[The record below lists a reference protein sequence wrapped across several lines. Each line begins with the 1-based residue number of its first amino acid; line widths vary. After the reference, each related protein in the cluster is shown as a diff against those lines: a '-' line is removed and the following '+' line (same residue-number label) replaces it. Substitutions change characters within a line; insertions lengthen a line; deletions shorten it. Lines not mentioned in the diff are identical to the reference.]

1 MVSDGDP
8 PIVATRSLTQTTE
21 CRMKRLV
28 GIIFALAVA
37 GGSAAAS
44 QADVSRGH
52 GGKHDGLELT
62 YKKWTAPFP
71 NMVGVVGGDIV
82 GTFGGAVYT
91 ATPDATGRV
100 QISAIYIVIAPDA
113 SQSFTAHVAG
123 GWDASTTGK
132 AVLDGRV
139 VDGYLKG
146 ANVDVKFDTVSC
158 TDSADGTCYQGTIS
172 VHRRSEH

>member
-1 MVSDGDP
+1 LVSEGDP
-8 PIVATRSLTQTTE
+8 PIVATESLTTTEE

-28 GIIFALAVA
+28 GLILALAVA

-44 QADVSRGH
+44 QAHVGRGH
-52 GGKHDGLELT
+52 VAKHDGLELT

-71 NMVGVVGGDIV
+71 NFVGVVGGDIV
-82 GTFGGAVYT
+82 GKFGGAVYT

-146 ANVDVKFDTVSC
+146 AHVHVKFDTITC
-158 TDSADGTCYQGTIS
+158 TESPDGTCYQGTIS
-172 VHRRSEH
+172 VRRGSGH

>member
-1 MVSDGDP
+1 LVSEGDP
-8 PIVATRSLTQTTE
+8 PIAATESLTTTE
-21 CRMKRLV
+21 EYRMKRLV
-28 GIIFALAVA
+28 GLILALAVA

-44 QADVSRGH
+44 QAHVGRGH
-52 GGKHDGLELT
+52 IAKHDGLELT

-71 NMVGVVGGDIV
+71 NFVGVVGGDII
-82 GTFGGAVYT
+82 GKFGGAVYT

-146 ANVDVKFDTVSC
+146 AHVHVKFDTVTCSE
-158 TDSADGTCYQGTIS
+158 SPDGTCYQGTIS
-172 VHRRSEH
+172 VRRGSGH